1 WRSERGVVRYMQTHG
16 LGWFPQMLERS
27 QFNARV
33 RALWAVFVRLQ
44 QDIAEWLYVDEL
56 FEVVD
61 CSELPHCSLSQA
73 ASHDRHWLSGHLGR
87 GGNNGGWYYGEQL
100 LVSTTAAGVSTG
112 WLVGQAQIDD
122 RWMLEAFLSTRY

>member
-1 WRSERGVVRYMQTHG
+1 
-16 LGWFPQMLERS
+16 MLERS

-44 QDIAEWLYVDEL
+44 QVIAEWLYMDEL

-61 CSELPHCSLSQA
+61 CSELPHCSLSRA

-87 GGNNGGWYYGEQL
+87 GGNNGGWYDGEQL
-100 LVSTTAAGVSTG
+100 LVSTTAAGSSRVG
-112 WLVGQAQIDD
+112 W
-122 RWMLEAFLSTRY
+122 